1 MFILMTI
8 CYMFN
13 SRHVQTVRQDLT
25 MADQNGTCTDTLTVQ
40 PLKVNVSTENC
51 TLSPLTT
58 LSCISVSFY
67 TGVLTGTS
75 HQVSTR
81 VWAQAWAKSGY
92 ISIYSPLGECQ
103 PKPAAKCRLKR
114 EL

>member
-40 PLKVNVSTENC
+40 S
-51 TLSPLTT
+51 
-58 LSCISVSFY
+58 
-67 TGVLTGTS
+67 
-75 HQVSTR
+75 
-81 VWAQAWAKSGY
+81 
-92 ISIYSPLGECQ
+92 
-103 PKPAAKCRLKR
+103 
-114 EL
+114 